1 MPTPDA
7 VREEL
12 KRVMD
17 PEVMMDIVNMGLVYD
32 IAVAENDDIQ
42 VTMTLTTPFC
52 PAGDQIIANVK
63 RVAGGME
70 GAGEVTVNIVW
81 EPRWSPLMF
90 SKELKEELA
99 EMGVEFDESM
109 IPDHS
114 PADAPAPATSS
125 TPAPPRKRRGGIMG
139 WLFGR

>member
-1 MPTPDA
+1 MLTPDA

-12 KRVMD
+12 KRVVD
-17 PEVMMDIVNMGLVYD
+17 PEVMMDIVNMGLVYN
-32 IAVAENDDIQ
+32 IAVADNNDID

-52 PAGDQIIANVK
+52 PAGDQIVDNVK
-63 RVAGGME
+63 RVAGSIDD
-70 GAGEVTVNIVW
+70 AGEVAVNIVW

-90 SKELKEELA
+90 SKELKAELA

-109 IPDHS
+109 IPDHNP
-114 PADAPAPATSS
+114 PAE
-125 TPAPPRKRRGGIMG
+125 APPVTTSAPTAAKKKRGGIMG

>member
-1 MPTPDA
+1 MLTPDV

-12 KRVMD
+12 KRVLD

-32 IAVAENDDIQ
+32 IAVADNNDID

-52 PAGDQIIANVK
+52 PAGDQIVDNVK
-63 RVAGGME
+63 RVAGSMDD
-70 GAGEVTVNIVW
+70 AGEVAVNIVW
-81 EPRWSPLMF
+81 EPQWSPLMF
-90 SKELKEELA
+90 SKELKAELA

-109 IPDHS
+109 IPDHNPPSEAS
-114 PADAPAPATSS
+114 PVTPPAPA
-125 TPAPPRKRRGGIMG
+125 AKKRGGVMG

>member
-1 MPTPDA
+1 MLTPDV

-12 KRVMD
+12 KRVVD

-32 IAVAENDDIQ
+32 VAVTDNNDID
-42 VTMTLTTPFC
+42 VTMTLTTPYC
-52 PAGDQIIANVK
+52 PAGDQIIDNVK
-63 RVAGGME
+63 RVAGSMDD
-70 GAGEVTVNIVW
+70 AGEVAVNIVW

-90 SKELKEELA
+90 SKELKAELA

-109 IPDHS
+109 IPDHNPPDETPPFTS
-114 PADAPAPATSS
+114 PPPAA
-125 TPAPPRKRRGGIMG
+125 AKKKRGGIMG

>member
-1 MPTPDA
+1 MLTPDA

-12 KRVMD
+12 KRVVD

-32 IAVAENDDIQ
+32 IAVAETNDID

-52 PAGDQIIANVK
+52 PAGDQIVDNVK
-63 RVAGGME
+63 RVAGSMDD
-70 GAGEVTVNIVW
+70 AREVAVNIVW

-90 SKELKEELA
+90 SKELKAELA

-109 IPDHS
+109 IPDHTPPVEAS
-114 PADAPAPATSS
+114 PVTTSAPTAA
-125 TPAPPRKRRGGIMG
+125 KKKGGGIMG